1 MEGSCGAEAQLC
13 PDLLWWGL
21 QREGTAW
28 ELSGLAES
36 CPWLSE
42 ITTGLVLALLPAPV
56 SAGTLWVQHPGS
68 KPSLTAFPTCL
79 GQLGQKIP
87 PVSIPAW
94 ACVTLCAPETT
105 LQAQGGLVCCQNSWL
120 LFSWSIL
127 DARGG
132 LAGMGRAVQEP
143 WTSVWPHFPGLL
155 ALSLQAVQQSQH
167 PRVVWGGRD
176 LRAQSVPL
184 LPWAGTLFHS
194 SRMLQAPPAWPW
206 TLLGVRHSLCVG
218 SVSWD
223 RQGWFVALGL

>member
-1 MEGSCGAEAQLC
+1 M
-13 PDLLWWGL
+13 
-21 QREGTAW
+21 QRKGTAW

-143 WTSVWPHFPGLL
+143 WTSAWPHFPELL

-167 PRVVWGGRD
+167 PSLGFGVEGTSEPNQCHPCRGQGHFPLFQDAPSSPSLALDTAGGETQPVCGQCVLGQAGMVCGTGAVIRQC
-176 LRAQSVPL
+176 RA
-184 LPWAGTLFHS
+184 GFNE
-194 SRMLQAPPAWPW
+194 
-206 TLLGVRHSLCVG
+206 C
-218 SVSWD
+218 
-223 RQGWFVALGL
+223 